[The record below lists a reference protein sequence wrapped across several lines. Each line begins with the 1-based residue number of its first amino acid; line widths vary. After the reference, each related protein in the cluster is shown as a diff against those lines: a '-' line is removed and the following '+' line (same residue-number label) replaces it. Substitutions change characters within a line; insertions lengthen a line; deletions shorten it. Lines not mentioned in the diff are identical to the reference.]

1 MSNNDALDLESDFDP
16 TQIETNLVGAKEL
29 RMWHWGLAMYFRRF
43 YNMCENN
50 PLYPDREQS
59 LIHFDKMTSFHI
71 KACQIL
77 NDILPADTTGESDLV
92 QYVANKH
99 GKSIRLH

>member
-1 MSNNDALDLESDFDP
+1 MSNDALDVESEFDP
-16 TQIETNLVGAKEL
+16 SEIETKLIGPKEL

-50 PLYPDREQS
+50 MLYPDREQS
-59 LIHFDKMTSFHI
+59 LIHFDKMVAFHI

-77 NDILPADTTGESDLV
+77 NDILPMGTTGESDLAE
-92 QYVANKH
+92 YVHARNAKA
-99 GKSIRLH
+99 KRLH